1 MKTTIKLFVAALIV
15 IAINGIFFEYC
26 VSRDSPALLSV
37 MALVVVLTIDTFSF
51 IALVKKVT
59 EILNLNK

>member
-1 MKTTIKLFVAALIV
+1 MKTTIKLLLASIIV

-26 VSRDSPALLSV
+26 VNRESSAILSV
-37 MALVVVLTIDTFSF
+37 IALVAVILIDFISF
-51 IALVKKVT
+51 VALVKKVT

>member
-1 MKTTIKLFVAALIV
+1 MKTTIKLLLASITV
-15 IAINGIFFEYC
+15 ITINGVFFEYC
-26 VSRDSPALLSV
+26 VSRESPAVLSV
-37 MALVVVLTIDTFSF
+37 IALVVVILIDFISF